1 MSALQKSCF
10 GHEINFDDGGKQTST
25 MYDKKT
31 ISGKNGVGC
40 KIWKKMVSINS
51 IAHLDSG
58 PCLRFL
64 TILVKLVKTF
74 MAPYPNFC
82 ASKPATLCIIRQ
94 QTFKTI
100 NYNVMKLCK
109 IAEER
114 SLWSLSPEIESI
126 FRKTNLRVKGENH
139 QLFIAC
145 ASHPCRFQ
153 IERKKRTIWI
163 SFFFLYFRVSKR
175 AVL

>member
-1 MSALQKSCF
+1 
-10 GHEINFDDGGKQTST
+10 
-25 MYDKKT
+25 
-31 ISGKNGVGC
+31 
-40 KIWKKMVSINS
+40 MVNINS

-58 PCLRFL
+58 PCVRFF

-74 MAPYPNFC
+74 MASYPNYC
-82 ASKPATLCIIRQ
+82 ASKPSTFCIIRQ

-114 SLWSLSPEIESI
+114 SLWSLSPKIESI

-153 IERKKRTIWI
+153 IERKKEQFE
-163 SFFFLYFRVSKR
+163 SLFFFLCFRVSKR
-175 AVL
+175 AFL